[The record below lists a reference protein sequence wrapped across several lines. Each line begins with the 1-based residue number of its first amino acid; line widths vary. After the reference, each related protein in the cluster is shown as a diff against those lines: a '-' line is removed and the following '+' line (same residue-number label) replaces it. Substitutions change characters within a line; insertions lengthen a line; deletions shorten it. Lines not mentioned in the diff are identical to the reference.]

1 MPWKTSLIILVTNS
15 LSWKVNKVSLMFFL
29 ERVKFLENLILSMGA
44 EEAGKG
50 ERKKLVRI
58 NQCRKEKFK
67 RKLRSTSLMTIL

>member
-44 EEAGKG
+44 EEVGKG
-50 ERKKLVRI
+50 ERKKV
-58 NQCRKEKFK
+58 N
-67 RKLRSTSLMTIL
+67 